1 MKDVQYREKVG
12 SNEGRDEEEK
22 GSFLP
27 PLN

>member
-1 MKDVQYREKVG
+1 VKDVQHRKKVG
-12 SNEGRDEEEK
+12 SNEGRDVQEK